1 MRTKRNLKY
10 FLKNF
15 LYLSLMQLVQEK
27 SNQIEVSQV
36 FVIAA
41 SSNKQYKF
49 NVNQKIGIAALTLV
63 ILACCIIMYTVSNST
78 SAFGLMV
85 FYLALLGI
93 AFRQITKNKQYFRAY
108 FDNGMLHFDFETDG
122 LNNQPERHRISV
134 PSNGITAYNTQS
146 FLGGKISH
154 LSIQFHENDKSVVTR
169 PILVE
174 ALSKDE
180 LKKLLT
186 YLDAQ
191 ISKVNRLANHI

>member
-1 MRTKRNLKY
+1 
-10 FLKNF
+10 
-15 LYLSLMQLVQEK
+15 MQLVQEK
-27 SNQIEVSQV
+27 PNQIETSQA

-41 SSNKQYKF
+41 SSNKPYKF
-49 NVNQKIGIAALTLV
+49 NVNQKIGIAVLTIV
-63 ILACCIIMYTVSNST
+63 ILAYCIKMYIVSDST

-93 AFRQITKNKQYFRAY
+93 AFRQITKNRQYFRAC
-108 FDNGMLHFDFETDG
+108 FDNGTLYFDFETDG

-134 PSNGITAYNTQS
+134 PSNGITAYNTQL

-154 LSIQFHENDKSVVTR
+154 VSIQFHERDKSVVTR

-174 ALSKDE
+174 ALSKEE
-180 LKKLLT
+180 LKKLLS

-191 ISKVNRLANHI
+191 ISKAKKLAN

>member
-1 MRTKRNLKY
+1 
-10 FLKNF
+10 
-15 LYLSLMQLVQEK
+15 MQLVQEK
-27 SNQIEVSQV
+27 PNQIETSQA
-36 FVIAA
+36 FVIEA
-41 SSNKQYKF
+41 SSNKPYKF

-63 ILACCIIMYTVSNST
+63 ILACCIIMYIVSNAI

-93 AFRQITKNKQYFRAY
+93 AFRQITRYKQYFRAY
-108 FDNGMLHFDFETDG
+108 FDNGILHFDFETDG

-134 PSNGITAYNTQS
+134 PSNGITAYNTQA

-154 LSIQFHENDKSVVTR
+154 VSIQFIDKHKSIVTR

-191 ISKVNRLANHI
+191 ISKVNRLANNLQK